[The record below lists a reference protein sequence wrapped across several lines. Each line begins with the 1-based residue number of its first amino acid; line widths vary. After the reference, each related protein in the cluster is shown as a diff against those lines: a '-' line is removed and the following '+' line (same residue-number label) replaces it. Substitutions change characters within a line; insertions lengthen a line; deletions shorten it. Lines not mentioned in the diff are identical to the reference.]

1 MIANETFNYFYVEDD
16 ANGLVGNLSAS
27 SSASLLKEK
36 LNDTY
41 LSDRHENSEEQHVS
55 LALQMTTS
63 IQPTSMKSTSAK
75 FKGI

>member
-1 MIANETFNYFYVEDD
+1 YNFQ
-16 ANGLVGNLSAS
+16 LPGNLSAS

-41 LSDRHENSEEQHVS
+41 LSDRRENSEEQHVS